1 MRTITRPVTLGLSA
15 AATCWLTVV
24 VGTTP
29 LTLTPSAMRNHPA
42 IGYQTAPHNDPVA
55 RLQERIG
62 RGEAT
67 LAFDPATGYLHS
79 VLDALGV
86 PRESQILV
94 FSKTSFQARKI
105 SPENPRALFF
115 NDTVSV
121 GWVRGGDV
129 LEFAAQDPRQG
140 TMFYTLD
147 QSPAGQPR
155 FTRDAT
161 CVGCHAWD
169 ATLNVPG
176 MFLGSVFPATDG
188 SVLYAHA
195 FSVDH
200 RTGYDVRWGGWF
212 VTGRHSLP
220 SHLGNATLA
229 EGDELS
235 SLVRPDTIH
244 RESLAGRF
252 DPAGY
257 PSLQSDVVA
266 LMVMEHQAH
275 MLNLMTRVNWEERLG
290 AEAGRPLQDAI
301 RELVDY
307 LLFVDEAPLP
317 APVAGTSGFAQ
328 VFAATAVRDAQGRS
342 FRDLDLQR
350 RLLRYPCS
358 FLIYS
363 APFDGLPARVKAG
376 VYARMWEVL
385 SGADAD
391 PRYRVLSPADRRAI
405 VEILHATKDD
415 LPASFDPARL

>member
-1 MRTITRPVTLGLSA
+1 MRTLTRPLTIGLSA

-42 IGYQTAPHNDPVA
+42 IGYQTTPPADPVA
-55 RLQERIG
+55 RLRERIG
-62 RGEAT
+62 RGEVR
-67 LAFDPATGYLHS
+67 LQFDEATGYLHS

-86 PRESQILV
+86 PAESQILV

-105 SPENPRALFF
+105 NPENPRALFF

-147 QSPAGQPR
+147 QSPAGEPR
-155 FTRDAT
+155 FAREAT
-161 CVGCHAWD
+161 CVGCHSWD

-176 MFLGSVFPATDG
+176 MFLGSVFAASDG
-188 SVLYAHA
+188 GVLYAPA

-200 RTGYDVRWGGWF
+200 RTAYDVRWGGWF
-212 VTGRHSLP
+212 VTGRHALP
-220 SHLGNATLA
+220 SHLGNTTLA
-229 EGDELS
+229 DGAELS
-235 SLVRPDTIH
+235 SLVRPDTIR
-244 RESLAGRF
+244 RESLEGRF

-257 PSLQSDVVA
+257 PSLQSDIVA

-275 MLNLMTRVNWEERLG
+275 MLNLLTRVNWEERLG

-317 APVAGTSGFAQ
+317 APVAGTSGFAK

-363 APFDGLPARVKAG
+363 APFDALPQSVKDR
-376 VYARMWEVL
+376 VYARMWDVL
-385 SGADAD
+385 SGADPD
-391 PRYRVLSPADRRAI
+391 SRYAVLSPADRRAI
-405 VEILHATKDD
+405 VEILHGTKDG
-415 LPASFDPARL
+415 LPAFFDPARL